1 MQVVIIISH
10 LDDIANIA
18 SIVVALY
25 FILSYNIINYIVES
39 AVEKSILM
47 WGIFISIVL
56 ILLILDLGVFHKK
69 DREIG
74 FKESLWMSAFY
85 IVMSLIFGLWVWYIK
100 GLDSFAEY
108 ITGFLVEKSLA
119 LDNIFLISLVFS
131 SLSIPLKYQHRVL
144 FWGILGVIV
153 LRAIMIGLGVQIITR
168 FEWILYVF
176 AAFMVFTGIKMF
188 FISHKPVEISSNI
201 LLIWMKKHLNITDKL
216 HAQKFFVYQ
225 KVPQSTTKKLFVTP
239 LFISLVMV
247 ELIDLIFAVDSIPA
261 IFAIT
266 QDPYIVYTSNIFAI
280 LGLRALYFALASI
293 IDRFYYLKYA
303 LATVLIFIGS
313 KIFIADA
320 LDLAKIPPMLS
331 LTITFTILVSGVIC
345 SFLREKE
352 VKKHNADING

>member
-1 MQVVIIISH
+1 M
-10 LDDIANIA
+10 
-18 SIVVALY
+18 
-25 FILSYNIINYIVES
+25 
-39 AVEKSILM
+39 EKSLFI
-47 WGIFISIVL
+47 WGFFIAIVL
-56 ILLILDLGVFHKK
+56 GLLALDLGFFHKK
-69 DREIG
+69 ERVIK
-74 FKESLWMSAFY
+74 FKESLWMSFFYVLIAF
-85 IVMSLIFGLWVWYIK
+85 VFGFWIWYVK
-100 GLDSFAEY
+100 GLNGFAEY

-153 LRAIMIGLGVQIITR
+153 LRAIMIALGVQIITR
-168 FEWILYVF
+168 FEWVLYLF

-188 FISHKPVEISSNI
+188 FMSHKAVDISENR
-201 LLIWMKKHLNITDKL
+201 LLIWMRNHLNITDKL
-216 HAQKFFVYQ
+216 HDEKFFVYQ
-225 KVPQSTTKKLFVTP
+225 NIGKSKTQKLFVTP

-247 ELIDLIFAVDSIPA
+247 EFIDLIFAVDSIPA

-266 QDPYIVYTSNIFAI
+266 QDPYIIYTSNIFAI

-320 LDLAKIPPMLS
+320 LKIAKIPPIVS
-331 LTITFTILVSGVIC
+331 LTITFTILISGVLFSVIKNNV
-345 SFLREKE
+345 S
-352 VKKHNADING
+352 KKKNI

>member
-1 MQVVIIISH
+1 M
-10 LDDIANIA
+10 
-18 SIVVALY
+18 
-25 FILSYNIINYIVES
+25 
-39 AVEKSILM
+39 EKPLFM
-47 WGIFISIVL
+47 WGVFIAVVL

-74 FKESLWMSAFY
+74 FKESLSMSAFY
-85 IVMSLIFGLWVWYIK
+85 ILTALIFGLWVWYIK
-100 GLDSFAEY
+100 GLDGFAEY

-119 LDNIFLISLVFS
+119 LDNIFLISLIFS

-168 FEWILYVF
+168 FEWILYIF
-176 AAFMVFTGIKMF
+176 AAFMIFTGIKMF
-188 FISHKPVEISSNI
+188 FMSNKPVEISENI
-201 LLIWMKKHLNITDKL
+201 LLIWMRKHLNITDKL
-216 HAQKFFVYQ
+216 HDQKFFVYQ
-225 KVPQSTTKKLFVTP
+225 NVARSKTQKLFLTP

-247 ELIDLIFAVDSIPA
+247 EFIDLIFAVDSIPA

-303 LATVLIFIGS
+303 LAAVLIFIGS
-313 KIFIADA
+313 KIFITDA
-320 LDLAKIPPMLS
+320 LNLAKIPPMLS
-331 LTITFTILVSGVIC
+331 LTITITILAFGVLC
-345 SFLREKE
+345 SFIREKNH
-352 VKKHNADING
+352 KR

>member
-1 MQVVIIISH
+1 M
-10 LDDIANIA
+10 
-18 SIVVALY
+18 
-25 FILSYNIINYIVES
+25 
-39 AVEKSILM
+39 EKSLLM
-47 WGIFISIVL
+47 WGIFIAVVL
-56 ILLILDLGVFHKK
+56 ALLILDLGVFHKK

-85 IVMSLIFGLWVWYIK
+85 ILMALIFGLWIWHIK
-100 GLDSFAEY
+100 GLDGFAEY

-168 FEWILYVF
+168 FEWILYLF
-176 AAFMVFTGIKMF
+176 AAFMILTGIKMF
-188 FISHKPVEISSNI
+188 FMSDKPVEISQNL
-201 LLIWMKKHLNITDKL
+201 LLIWMRKHWNITDKL
-216 HAQKFFVYQ
+216 HDQKFFVYQ
-225 KVPQSTTKKLFVTP
+225 NVPQLPQKKLFVTP
-239 LFISLVMV
+239 LFVSLVMV
-247 ELIDLIFAVDSIPA
+247 EFIDLIFAVDSIPA

-293 IDRFYYLKYA
+293 MDRFYYLKYA
-303 LATVLIFIGS
+303 LAAVLIFIGS

-331 LTITFTILVSGVIC
+331 LTITFTILALGVLC
-345 SFLREKE
+345 SFIKAKSSA
-352 VKKHNADING
+352 KK

>member
-1 MQVVIIISH
+1 ME
-10 LDDIANIA
+10 AT
-18 SIVVALY
+18 
-25 FILSYNIINYIVES
+25 VENS
-39 AVEKSILM
+39 MFM
-47 WGIFISIVL
+47 WGVFIFIVL
-56 ILLILDLGVFHKK
+56 TLLALDLGVFHKK
-69 DREIG
+69 DQEIS
-74 FKESLWMSAFY
+74 FKESLKMSSFY
-85 IVMSLIFGLWVWYIK
+85 ILMALIFGLWVWHIK

-168 FEWILYVF
+168 FEWILYIF
-176 AAFMVFTGIKMF
+176 AAFMIFTGIKMF
-188 FISHKPVEISSNI
+188 FISHKPVEISDNL
-201 LLIWMKKHLNITDKL
+201 LLIWMRKHLNITDKL
-216 HAQKFFVYQ
+216 HDQKFFAYQ
-225 KVPQSTTKKLFVTP
+225 NVGRSKTQKLFVTP

-247 ELIDLIFAVDSIPA
+247 EFIDLIFAVDSIPA

-266 QDPYIVYTSNIFAI
+266 QDPYIIYTSNIFAI

-320 LDLAKIPPMLS
+320 LNLAKIPPMLS
-331 LTITFTILVSGVIC
+331 LSITFTILASGILC
-345 SFLREKE
+345 SFIREKTNE
-352 VKKHNADING
+352 KR

>member
-1 MQVVIIISH
+1 M
-10 LDDIANIA
+10 
-18 SIVVALY
+18 
-25 FILSYNIINYIVES
+25 
-39 AVEKSILM
+39 EKSLLI
-47 WGIFISIVL
+47 WGIFIAVVL
-56 ILLILDLGVFHKK
+56 ILLILDLGVFDKK

-74 FKESLWMSAFY
+74 FKESLWMSGFY
-85 IVMSLIFGLWVWYIK
+85 ILMAVLFGLWVWYIK

-168 FEWILYVF
+168 FEWILYIF
-176 AAFMVFTGIKMF
+176 AAFMIITGIKMF
-188 FISHKPVEISSNI
+188 FMSSKPVEISQNP
-201 LLIWMKKHLNITDKL
+201 LLIWMRKHLNITDAL
-216 HAQKFFVYQ
+216 HGQKFFVYQ
-225 KVPQSTTKKLFVTP
+225 HVAQSKTKKLFVTP
-239 LFISLVMV
+239 LFVSLVMV
-247 ELIDLIFAVDSIPA
+247 EFIDLIFAVDSIPA

-293 IDRFYYLKYA
+293 IDRFSYLKYA
-303 LATVLIFIGS
+303 LAAVLLFIGS

-320 LDLAKIPPMLS
+320 LNLEKIPPMLS
-331 LTITFTILVSGVIC
+331 LTITVTILALGVLC
-345 SFLREKE
+345 SFLREKTIT
-352 VKKHNADING
+352 KDR